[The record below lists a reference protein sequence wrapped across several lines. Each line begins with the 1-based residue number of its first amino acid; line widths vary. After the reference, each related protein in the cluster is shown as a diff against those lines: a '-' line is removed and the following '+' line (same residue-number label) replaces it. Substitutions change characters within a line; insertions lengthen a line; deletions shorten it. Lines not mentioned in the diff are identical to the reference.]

1 MKNYKNLFAIALMA
15 GATLTTSSCSDDWA
29 ELNSNPAAVTT
40 GTPEYLVGQA
50 ILEFA
55 PSDYTYWF
63 FNAKNFNYCLQ
74 TAVPSGSVTEDVIE
88 GSQQQG
94 YKNIQVQNYVYLL
107 KNELSKLDEE
117 KAASYQQYEAIL
129 NVLATYMGIYDT
141 DFCGDIP
148 YTEAAQARFGG
159 TLTPKYDAVKDLY
172 DLFLAD
178 LDNDIKVFTTAQN
191 QARLT
196 TQDIVYGGDMAKWA
210 KLANSLKLKI
220 AARLI
225 HQDFAKA
232 QSIVAA
238 VKSASC
244 GVLDGAADDF
254 LFNKCADNNNNK
266 DYAYQSGNGYGTFYA
281 SKTYIDFLVKNQ
293 DPRVRFIYA
302 KNSWNSKVVDSF
314 LKAGKEVPSFIMEN
328 VETEVIDGKTRFKAW
343 KGLGEPW
350 VRYHGYPTD
359 FNVGIEKDG
368 PFKHWFNDAYAKF
381 DDQHSY
387 NRVSYVQ
394 EEMLRGRVDF
404 TVPVAPEDDTKVIQ
418 DTEDVPWWGM
428 YMTTAEVN
436 LYLAEFA
443 IYEGATAQA
452 QAYFQKA
459 VQASVEEY
467 DFLAAKNKIPYYGKT
482 YDYDPFEAVIDLKE
496 GEIETLLGMADY
508 QLTGDKASDLEKVF
522 LNQIIH
528 FSTQPIEMFVT
539 GRRSGC
545 PKFDSD
551 LLPRTDYA
559 ANGMAANLYPRRT
572 SVSEPVVTDL
582 MYEIIKETYQRQ
594 GFSTTPGKGVLNSE
608 RVWQDM
614 NAPQWG
620 DGPILK

>member
-1 MKNYKNLFAIALMA
+1 MKNYKNLFAIALLA
-15 GATLTTSSCSDDWA
+15 GATLSTSSCSDDWA
-29 ELNSNPAAVTT
+29 ELNSNPSAVVT

-50 ILEFA
+50 ILEFD
-55 PSDYTYWF
+55 PSSYTYWF
-63 FNAKNFNYCLQ
+63 FNAKNFGYCLQ
-74 TAVPSGSVTEDVIE
+74 TAIPSGSVTEDVIE

-94 YKNIQVQNYVYLL
+94 FKNINVQNYVYLL
-107 KNELSKLDEE
+107 KNELSKFDAE
-117 KAASYQQYEAIL
+117 KAATYQQYEAIL
-129 NVLATYMGIYDT
+129 NVLSTYLGIYDT

-159 TLTPKYDAVKDLY
+159 TLTPKYDRVEDLY
-172 DLFLAD
+172 NLFLAD

-196 TQDIVYGGDMAKWA
+196 TQDVVYGGDMTKWA

-225 HQDFAKA
+225 HQNFGKAKE
-232 QSIVAA
+232 IVAQ

-244 GVLDGAADDF
+244 GVMDGIEDDF
-254 LFNKCADNNNNK
+254 LFNKCADNNYNK
-266 DYAYQSGNGYGTFYA
+266 DYAYQTGNGLGTLYA
-281 SKTYIDFLVKNQ
+281 SKTYIDFMLKNQ

-314 LKAGKEVPSFIMEN
+314 LKAGKAVPSFIMAN
-328 VETEVIDGKTRFKAW
+328 VETEEIDGKTRFKAW

-350 VRYHGYPTD
+350 VRYHGYPSD
-359 FNVGIEKDG
+359 FNVGITDEFADW
-368 PFKHWFNDAYAKF
+368 FKADNAKY

-387 NRVSYVQ
+387 NRISYIQ

-404 TVPVAPEDDTKVIQ
+404 TVPVAAEDDTKVIQ

-428 YMTTAEVN
+428 YMSTAEVN

-443 IYEGATAQA
+443 IYEGQTAQA

-459 VQASVEEY
+459 VQTSVEEY
-467 DFLAAKNKIPYYGKT
+467 DYLAAKNKIPYYGKT

-508 QLTGDKASDLEKVF
+508 QLTGDKDADLEKVF

-528 FSTQPIEMFVT
+528 FSLQPVEMFVT

-551 LLPRTDYA
+551 LLPRADYA
-559 ANGMAANLYPRRT
+559 ANNMAADQYPRRT
-572 SVSEPVVTDL
+572 VVTEPVVTDL
-582 MYEIIKETYQRQ
+582 MYQNIKDAYQRQ
-594 GFSTTPGKGVLNSE
+594 GFSTTPGKGVLNAE
-608 RVWQDM
+608 RVWQDLG
-614 NAPQWG
+614 APQWG
-620 DGPILK
+620 AGPNVK

>member
-1 MKNYKNLFAIALMA
+1 MKNYKNLFAIALLA

-29 ELNSNPAAVTT
+29 ELNSNPSAVTT

-50 ILEFA
+50 ILEFD
-55 PSDYTYWF
+55 PSSYTYWF
-63 FNAKNFNYCLQ
+63 FNAKNFGYCLQ
-74 TAVPSGSVTEDVIE
+74 TAVPSGSVTEDVVE

-94 YKNIQVQNYVYLL
+94 FKNINVQNYVYLL
-107 KNELSKLDEE
+107 KNELSKFDEE
-117 KAASYQQYEAIL
+117 KAATYQQYEAIL
-129 NVLATYMGIYDT
+129 NVLSTYLGIYDT

-148 YTEAAQARFGG
+148 YTEASQARFGG
-159 TLTPKYDAVKDLY
+159 TLTPKYDKVADLY

-196 TQDIVYGGDMAKWA
+196 SQDVIYGGDMTKWA

-225 HQDFAKA
+225 HQNFEKAK
-232 QSIVAA
+232 QIVAQ

-244 GVLDGAADDF
+244 GVMDGEADNF
-254 LFNKCADNNNNK
+254 LFNKCADNNYNK
-266 DYAYQSGNGYGTFYA
+266 DYAYQTGNGLGTLYA
-281 SKTYIDFLVKNQ
+281 SKTYIDFMLKNQ

-314 LKAGKEVPSFIMEN
+314 LKAGKAVPSFIMAN
-328 VETEVIDGKTRFKAW
+328 VETEEIDGKTRFKSW

-359 FNVGIEKDG
+359 FNVGVDDAFADW
-368 PFKHWFNDAYAKF
+368 FKSDNAKY

-387 NRVSYVQ
+387 NRISYIQ

-404 TVPVAPEDDTKVIQ
+404 TVPVAAEDDTKVIQ

-428 YMTTAEVN
+428 YMSTAEVN

-459 VQASVEEY
+459 VKASVEEY

-496 GEIETLLGMADY
+496 GEVETLLGMADY
-508 QLTGDKASDLEKVF
+508 QLTGDKAADLEKVF

-528 FSTQPIEMFVT
+528 FSLQPVEMFVT

-551 LLPRTDYA
+551 LLSRTDYA
-559 ANGMAANLYPRRT
+559 ANGMPAEHYPRRT
-572 SVSEPVVTDL
+572 SVSEPVQTDL
-582 MYEIIKETYQRQ
+582 MYDNIIAAYQSQ
-594 GFSTTPGKGVLNSE
+594 GYSTTPGKGVLNNE
-608 RVWQDM
+608 RVWQDI

-620 DGPILK
+620 AGPIVK